1 VGLLIVGR
9 GEPERGGIPTF
20 LSWLSS
26 TAAAHRSAVTFLN
39 LSPGVDTPGGRWRFT
54 NLRRSVRDAAAVARH
69 TSRHDIV
76 HIHTAMAPASTAVR
90 AALLCGA
97 ARVRGGRVLL
107 HVHGGRLPLWATTRG
122 RRGLLRLSL
131 STAHQVATVSQ
142 ETFATVGALVGQ
154 PRVTLISNG
163 VDTQAFHPA
172 VAAASRTPPVIL
184 YVGHLS
190 PRKGV
195 GDLLEAARALSA
207 SGVDHELMIIG
218 GAPDEGA
225 AHAVTIDAARH
236 PTVRYR
242 GPLAPADMPAAYRDA
257 DVLCLPSWW
266 EAMPLSVLEGM
277 ASGLPVVAT
286 DVGDVRTAVEDGHNG
301 LLVRPRAPEE
311 LTAALAALLKD
322 PELRRRMGANGRRAA
337 EEHWSDHETWGQIQD
352 AYRQLERR

>member
-26 TAAAHRSAVTFLN
+26 TAAADRTGVEFLN
-39 LSPGVDTPGGRWRFT
+39 LSPGVDTPGGRWRLA
-54 NLRRSVRDAAAVARH
+54 NLRRSLHDAVAVGRH
-69 TSRHDIV
+69 TSRRDIV
-76 HIHTAMAPASTAVR
+76 HIHTAMAPGSTAVR

-97 ARVRGGRVLL
+97 ARARGGAVLL
-107 HVHGGRLPLWATTRG
+107 HVHGGRLPLWATSRG
-122 RRGLLRLSL
+122 RRALLRLSL
-131 STAHQVATVSQ
+131 SLAHEVATVSQ
-142 ETFATVGALVGQ
+142 ATFESVADLIGEGRVRLV
-154 PRVTLISNG
+154 RNG
-163 VDTQAFHPA
+163 VDTRLFHPA
-172 VAAASRTPPVIL
+172 DKVRTTPPVIL

-195 GDLLEAARALSA
+195 GDLLDAAGKLAECGLE
-207 SGVDHELMIIG
+207 HELVIVG

-225 AHAVTIDAARH
+225 AHAVAIDAVQH

-242 GPLAPADMPAAYRDA
+242 GPLAPSDMPIAYRDA

-286 DVGDVRTAVEDGHNG
+286 DVGDVRTAVEHGRSG
-301 LLVRPRAPEE
+301 LLVRPREPDE
-311 LTAALAALLKD
+311 LAAALASLLKD
-322 PELRRRMGANGRRAA
+322 PALRRRMGANARSAA
-337 EEHWSDHETWGQIQD
+337 EEHWADHQTWEQIQA

>member
-26 TAAAHRSAVTFLN
+26 TAATDRTGVEFLN
-39 LSPGVDTPGGRWRFT
+39 LSPGVDTPGGRWRLT
-54 NLRRSVRDAAAVARH
+54 NLRRSLHDAVEVGRH
-69 TSRHDIV
+69 TCRRDIV
-76 HIHTAMAPASTAVR
+76 HIHTAMAPGSTAVR

-97 ARVRGGRVLL
+97 ARARGGRVLL
-107 HVHGGRLPLWATTRG
+107 HIHGGRLPLWARSRG
-122 RRGLLRLSL
+122 RRALLRLSL
-131 STAHQVATVSQ
+131 SPAHEIATVSQ
-142 ETFATVGALVGQ
+142 ATFASVAALVREG
-154 PRVTLISNG
+154 RVTLINNG
-163 VDTQAFHPA
+163 VDTVRFHPA
-172 VAAASRTPPVIL
+172 EKARSTTPVIL

-195 GDLLEAARALSA
+195 GDLLEAAGKLVE
-207 SGVDHELMIIG
+207 SGLEHELVIIG

-225 AHAVTIDAARH
+225 AHAVAIDVARY

-286 DVGDVRTAVEDGHNG
+286 DVGDVRTAVEHGRTG
-301 LLVRPRAPEE
+301 LLVRPREPD
-311 LTAALAALLKD
+311 ALAGALASLLRD
-322 PELRRRMGANGRRAA
+322 PALRRRMGEDARCAA
-337 EEHWSDHETWGQIQD
+337 EERWADRTTWAQIQ
-352 AYRQLERR
+352 ATYRQLERR

>member
-26 TAAAHRSAVTFLN
+26 TAAASRSDVEFLN
-39 LSPGVDTPGGRWRFT
+39 LSPGVDTPGGRWRLT
-54 NLRRSVRDAAAVARH
+54 NLFRSFRDAVAVGRH
-69 TSRHDIV
+69 TSRRDIV
-76 HIHTAMAPASTAVR
+76 HIHTAMAPGSTAVR

-97 ARVRGGRVLL
+97 ARARGGRVLL
-107 HVHGGRLPLWATTRG
+107 HVHGGRLPLWATSRG
-122 RRGLLRLSL
+122 RRVLLRLSL
-131 STAHQVATVSQ
+131 LLADEVATVSQ
-142 ETFATVGALVGQ
+142 ATFAAAAALIGDG
-154 PRVTLISNG
+154 RVTLISNG
-163 VDTQAFHPA
+163 VDTLAFHPA
-172 VAAASRTPPVIL
+172 DRTRSSTPVIL

-195 GDLLEAARALSA
+195 GDLLEAAGRLLE
-207 SGVDHELMIIG
+207 SGLEHELVIIG

-225 AHAVTIDAARH
+225 AHAVAIDVARH

-242 GPLAPADMPAAYRDA
+242 GPLAPADMPTAYREA

-286 DVGDVRTAVEDGHNG
+286 DVGDVRTAVEHGRSG
-301 LLVRPRAPEE
+301 LLVRPREPDE
-311 LTAALAALLKD
+311 LAAALASLLKD
-322 PELRRRMGANGRRAA
+322 PALRQRMGANARSAV
-337 EEHWSDHETWGQIQD
+337 EEHWADHETWKQIQTT
-352 AYRQLERR
+352 YRQLERR